1 MIVFYKVPL
10 YNRKELRIHT
20 REGKVDDM
28 IRLILVSL
36 FLIIFLILSI
46 PIMLFER
53 VVKKFNPHAADISS
67 LRIVQWAFK
76 VILFFTGTKLTIIG
90 EDRIPKD
97 QAVLYVPNHQS
108 YFDIVITYS
117 RCPGLTGYVSKDF
130 MEKIPLL
137 SNWMK
142 HLYCLFL
149 DRSDMKAGLKTILTG
164 IDYIKNGISICIFP
178 EGTRNPHPEEGL
190 LPFKEGSLKM
200 AEKTGCPIIPIAI
213 TGSQDIWEKHM
224 PFMRK
229 CRVIVEYGE
238 PIYLNQLDKER
249 RKFSG
254 AYTQSKIKE
263 MLENH
268 KSMIA

>member
-1 MIVFYKVPL
+1 
-10 YNRKELRIHT
+10 
-20 REGKVDDM
+20 M
-28 IRLILVSL
+28 IRLILVSVFLIL
-36 FLIIFLILSI
+36 FLIGSI
-46 PIMLFER
+46 PIMLAER
-53 VVKKFNPHAADISS
+53 VMKKFNRPAADISC

-76 VILFFTGTKLTIIG
+76 VILFFTGVKLTVIG
-90 EDRIPKD
+90 EERVPKD
-97 QAVLYVPNHQS
+97 QAVLYIPNHES

-130 MEKIPLL
+130 MEKVPLL

-149 DRSDMKAGLKTILTG
+149 NRSDIKAGLKMILTG
-164 IDYIKNGISICIFP
+164 IEYINKGISICIFP

-213 TGSQDIWEKHM
+213 TGSQNIWEKHM
-224 PFMRK
+224 PFIRK
-229 CRVIVEYGE
+229 CSVIVEYGE
-238 PIYLNQLDKER
+238 PIYLNKLDKEQ

-254 AYTQSKIKE
+254 AYTQSIIEE
-263 MLENH
+263 MLKKH
-268 KSMIA
+268 KSMTA

>member
-1 MIVFYKVPL
+1 
-10 YNRKELRIHT
+10 
-20 REGKVDDM
+20 M

-46 PIMLFER
+46 PIMLVER
-53 VVKKFNPHAADISS
+53 VIKKFNKPAADISS

-76 VILFFTGTKLTIIG
+76 VILVFTGTKLTIIG

-117 RCPGLTGYVSKDF
+117 RSPGLTGYVSKDF
-130 MEKIPLL
+130 MERVPLL

-178 EGTRNPHPEEGL
+178 EGTRNPHPEDGL

-200 AEKTGCPIIPIAI
+200 AEKTGCPIIPVAI
-213 TGSQDIWEKHM
+213 SGSQDIWEKHM

-229 CRVIVEYGE
+229 CKVIVEYGE
-238 PIYLNQLDKER
+238 PIYLNQLDKEH

-254 AYTQSKIKE
+254 AYTQSKIEE
-263 MLENH
+263 MMKRHE
-268 KSMIA
+268 SMTA

>member
-1 MIVFYKVPL
+1 
-10 YNRKELRIHT
+10 
-20 REGKVDDM
+20 M

-46 PIMLFER
+46 PVMLTER
-53 VVKKFNPHAADISS
+53 VIKKFNKPAADISS

-76 VILFFTGTKLTIIG
+76 VILVFTGTKLTIIG

-130 MEKIPLL
+130 MERVPLL

-149 DRSDMKAGLKTILTG
+149 DRSDMKAGLKTIMTG

-178 EGTRNPHPEEGL
+178 EGTRNPHPEDGL

-200 AEKTGCPIIPIAI
+200 AEKTGCPVIPVAI
-213 TGSQDIWEKHM
+213 SGSQDIWEKHM

-229 CRVIVEYGE
+229 CKVIVEYGE
-238 PIYLNQLDKER
+238 PIYLNQLDKED

-254 AYTQSKIKE
+254 AYTQSKIEE
-263 MLENH
+263 MLKNH
-268 KSMIA
+268 KSMTA

>member
-238 PIYLNQLDKER
+238 PIYLNQLDTER

>member
-108 YFDIVITYS
+108 YFDIVIT
-117 RCPGLTGYVSKDF
+117 
-130 MEKIPLL
+130 
-137 SNWMK
+137 
-142 HLYCLFL
+142 
-149 DRSDMKAGLKTILTG
+149 
-164 IDYIKNGISICIFP
+164 
-178 EGTRNPHPEEGL
+178 
-190 LPFKEGSLKM
+190 
-200 AEKTGCPIIPIAI
+200 
-213 TGSQDIWEKHM
+213 
-224 PFMRK
+224 
-229 CRVIVEYGE
+229 
-238 PIYLNQLDKER
+238 
-249 RKFSG
+249 
-254 AYTQSKIKE
+254 
-263 MLENH
+263 
-268 KSMIA
+268 

>member
-1 MIVFYKVPL
+1 
-10 YNRKELRIHT
+10 
-20 REGKVDDM
+20 M
-28 IRLILVSL
+28 IRLILVSVFLIL
-36 FLIIFLILSI
+36 FLIFSI
-46 PIMLFER
+46 PIMLVER
-53 VVKKFNPHAADISS
+53 IIKKFNRSAADISC

-76 VILFFTGTKLTIIG
+76 VILLITGKKLTVIG

-97 QAVLYVPNHQS
+97 QAVLYIPNHQS

-117 RCPGLTGYVSKDF
+117 RCPGLTGYISKDF

-149 DRSDMKAGLKTILTG
+149 NRSDMKAGLKMILTG
-164 IDYIKNGISICIFP
+164 IEYINNGISICIFP
-178 EGTRNPHPEEGL
+178 EGTRNPHPEDGL

-238 PIYLNQLDKER
+238 PIYLNQLEKEQ

-254 AYTQSKIKE
+254 AYTKSKIEE
-263 MLENH
+263 MLKNH
-268 KSMIA
+268 ESMTA

>member
-1 MIVFYKVPL
+1 M
-10 YNRKELRIHT
+10 
-20 REGKVDDM
+20 
-28 IRLILVSL
+28 
-36 FLIIFLILSI
+36 
-46 PIMLFER
+46 
-53 VVKKFNPHAADISS
+53 
-67 LRIVQWAFK
+67 
-76 VILFFTGTKLTIIG
+76 ILFFTGTKLTIIG

>member
-1 MIVFYKVPL
+1 
-10 YNRKELRIHT
+10 
-20 REGKVDDM
+20 M